1 MSPASKPRVEGG
13 ELARALWRLV
23 RIYWTSPDAKWGAL
37 LLAAAIALQLGG
49 VYANVLVSVAQRDV
63 GNALGDRDAAAFGRG
78 IGLLIAFMLISV
90 VVPAYA
96 DWVQQRLR
104 VRWRR
109 GLTAHYLE
117 RWIGPQAYCQADL
130 HRQQLDNP
138 DVRIAEDVRDFVA
151 SACGLSLSLLSAVV
165 TLVSFAAM
173 LWNISAA
180 WAIPIAGKT
189 REIPGLLLWVA
200 LAFALF
206 SMWITNAVGRRLV
219 PLNFDKIRLEA
230 DFRYGLVRYRDHVEA
245 VALSRGEAVERIG
258 AVGRF
263 LHVYD
268 NFCQLVGAQRNLSIL
283 TQGIGVANTLV
294 PLVAAG
300 LAYFAGVLT
309 LGVIP
314 QTRFAYGQ
322 VAGALAWFVNAY
334 QEIARWRANIER
346 LTAFSEVIDATER
359 EFERGGIRIE
369 RAEANAI
376 RLEGLRVE
384 APRGRVL
391 LDGANA
397 TVAAGERVAIAGR
410 DLAVRRRAH
419 RGAAA
424 RAHVLPVPATLL
436 ADRDAAR
443 RGLLSVGARFLS
455 GRADPGGAATL
466 RARRARG
473 APRRGAAVGPE
484 ALGAR
489 AAAAGAGARAA
500 PGARVD
506 PARRG
511 HLGPRRRH
519 RGEGLRAPGP
529 APATCGRDRGGRA
542 ARRAPLP
549 DAALAPRRE
558 RTGSR
563 RTRCGL
569 RGRAGDRRGHPS
581 RWLTARLTSWQAR

>member
-410 DLAVRRRAH
+410 AGTGRTMLMRALAGIWPF
-419 RGAAA
+419 GAG
-424 RAHVLPVPATLL
+424 RIEEPP
-436 ADRDAAR
+436 RER
-443 RGLLSVGARFLS
+443 MFFLS
-455 GRADPGGAATL
+455 QRPYWPIGTL
-466 RARRARG
+466 RAAVSYPSAPDSFPDERIREALRLFGLDALEARLDEEQPWDQKLS
-473 APRRGAAVGPE
+473 AHEQQRLALARVLLQEPAWILLDEATSDLDAATEAKAYELLAQRLPRAAVIAVAERPGVLPYLTRRWRLDANE
-484 ALGAR
+484 QGRVAL
-489 AAAAGAGARAA
+489 
-500 PGARVD
+500 
-506 PARRG
+506 
-511 HLGPRRRH
+511 
-519 RGEGLRAPGP
+519 
-529 APATCGRDRGGRA
+529 
-542 ARRAPLP
+542 
-549 DAALAPRRE
+549 DAA
-558 RTGSR
+558 
-563 RTRCGL
+563 
-569 RGRAGDRRGHPS
+569 
-581 RWLTARLTSWQAR
+581 